1 MVTIE
6 HYARVVASV
15 YDAAVSRDWAPALTA
30 IHRMFDA
37 DGVTTRAGRLTIVMA
52 RPSDASAKPCW
63 LSAPQHPK
71 TWAVVNHSRVQGFPA
86 GAGTSFRSFRCIAT
100 TEHAAADRLW

>member
-30 IHRMFDA
+30 IHRMFA
-37 DGVTTRAGRLTIVMA
+37 QTVSPPGRDG
-52 RPSDASAKPCW
+52 
-63 LSAPQHPK
+63 
-71 TWAVVNHSRVQGFPA
+71 
-86 GAGTSFRSFRCIAT
+86 
-100 TEHAAADRLW
+100 